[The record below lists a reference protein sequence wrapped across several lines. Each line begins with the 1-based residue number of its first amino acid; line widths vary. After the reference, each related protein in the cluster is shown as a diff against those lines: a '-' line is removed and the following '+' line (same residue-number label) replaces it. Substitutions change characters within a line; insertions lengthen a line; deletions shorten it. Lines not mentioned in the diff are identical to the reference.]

1 MKKKIEPSV
10 DEIITEIRIAEQV
23 MKKTKLTNDKVGHGI
38 AFKRHK
44 ELYSEYDHILYRKRK
59 PIQVFEKRW

>member
-23 MKKTKLTNDKVGHGI
+23 MKKTKLTNNKVGYEL
-38 AFKRHK
+38 ALKRHK
-44 ELYSEYDHILYRKRK
+44 ELYSEYGHILYRKRK
-59 PIQVFEKRW
+59 PIQFFEKRW